1 MSELIHLV
9 YASRAT
15 RPYRDDDLIRLLNKA
30 RSNNLALN
38 VSGMLLYVE
47 GSFFQV
53 LEGEP
58 DTLHRLYERI
68 SSDPG
73 HDKIVKIIEE
83 PIEERAFAE
92 WQMGF
97 FGATRKQLAE
107 IEGLSVFFT
116 HKAAM
121 TEIGTSRA
129 TVLLNAFVEGRY
141 RLS

>member
-15 RPYRDDDLIRLLNKA
+15 RPYSDDDLIRLLNKA

-68 SSDPG
+68 STDTG

-83 PIEERAFAE
+83 PIEDRAFGE